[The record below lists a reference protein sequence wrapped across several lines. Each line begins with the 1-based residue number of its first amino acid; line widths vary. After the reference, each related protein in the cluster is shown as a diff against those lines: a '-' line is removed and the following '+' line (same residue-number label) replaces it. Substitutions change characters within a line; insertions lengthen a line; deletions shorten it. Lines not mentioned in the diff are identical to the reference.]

1 MSNCSHCGLVAEE
14 SLSLR
19 HRTCNHMTHADC
31 LVEPINYKLCTQCVS
46 GTSKTGAP
54 IAAAPPAGAAGAAA
68 EPHTTDG
75 RNYILNPGKKATES
89 TLKALGSWLSKQPVE
104 NIKTSANPEFLL
116 NNKVPLETIMR
127 QNKLGL
133 DHFLK
138 AGIVLDDFL
147 KNNYSW
153 EDLQKFEY
161 LQKGGKRAL
170 QTLCIGLKAN
180 ANHFR
185 DYPDL
190 FPAKDVQKHIGFENS
205 DYCKS
210 FGLAFAE
217 NGPLMCNGDDNWS
230 AKECVALGLNI
241 DDLLDIGLYYRQQYA
256 DLMSD
261 LTRTEAA
268 QAEKKLQ
275 TKLEHLEQLVDA
287 EETVAAQAA
296 TVSSIS
302 SLTPNHHYQHEEA
315 PIDEPEV
322 VPMTRAKPKKSNA
335 SPPPPAAAAAA
346 QGQRVVVIE
355 KQVPVYIRE
364 PVYVQSQLPP
374 AAAAQDVPSLIKPYE
389 RRGAQKFSRHGA
401 LIK

>member
-1 MSNCSHCGLVAEE
+1 LEQRRKKNKNKEIPIEPELLFHSRFFMILTKSENKRMIAFKFIFIIKKMSNCSHCGLVADE

-31 LVEPINYKLCTQCVS
+31 LVEPINYKLCTQCVN
-46 GTSKTGAP
+46 GTSKTGAV
-54 IAAAPPAGAAGAAA
+54 IGSAVAPPAFGGAA
-68 EPHTTDG
+68 EPHTNDG

-89 TLKALGSWLSKQPVE
+89 TLKALGSWLSKQPAE

-133 DHFLK
+133 DHFMK
-138 AGIVLDDFL
+138 AGIVLEDFL

-161 LQKGGKRAL
+161 IQKGGKRAL

-230 AKECVALGLNI
+230 AKECVALGLKI
-241 DDLLDIGLYYRQQYA
+241 DDLMDIGLYYRQQYA

-268 QAEKKLQ
+268 QAEKNLQ

-287 EETVAAQAA
+287 DET
-296 TVSSIS
+296 
-302 SLTPNHHYQHEEA
+302 L
-315 PIDEPEV
+315 
-322 VPMTRAKPKKSNA
+322 
-335 SPPPPAAAAAA
+335 
-346 QGQRVVVIE
+346 
-355 KQVPVYIRE
+355 
-364 PVYVQSQLPP
+364 
-374 AAAAQDVPSLIKPYE
+374 SLI
-389 RRGAQKFSRHGA
+389 H
-401 LIK
+401 I